1 MTIATFLKMRG
12 WRRSQPAATKY
23 LSNLGG
29 ARLLT
34 SRPLRTAATARED
47 ARPTNEF
54 FI

>member
-1 MTIATFLKMRG
+1 MAAIAT
-12 WRRSQPAATKY
+12 RRHKISFY
-23 LSNLGG
+23 LGG

-34 SRPLRTAATARED
+34 SRPLRTVATARED